1 MEPAS
6 RRRRVPA
13 LAFAQCECP
22 SAGPARPLRTMTSVG
37 PGHTWSHA
45 HLKWLSVI
53 RFDDAIVEGAVDGGG
68 NAARGNGNPAQ
79 CTGVTCS

>member
-1 MEPAS
+1 
-6 RRRRVPA
+6 
-13 LAFAQCECP
+13 
-22 SAGPARPLRTMTSVG
+22 MTSVG